1 MSVGSSPN
9 LSGLQRLAPPPAKAV
24 QANQNNQSNQSAR
37 QAALG
42 QANAPANSAPPAQA
56 VASTAVSLPG
66 APAAISTGGTTT
78 SGPAARSVAP
88 APQGASQA
96 ASTVANAFSATFMA
110 ATGAIATIALGKKAS
125 DVTGD
130 KSEGQGEVGLETEAE
145 VQPDALQE
153 SGTEQAADIGA
164 ATQTGGPA
172 A

>member
-1 MSVGSSPN
+1 MSVGGSPN
-9 LSGLQRLAPPPAKAV
+9 LTGLQRIAPPPAKV
-24 QANQNNQSNQSAR
+24 TQANQSNQSNQSAR

-56 VASTAVSLPG
+56 ASTAVSLPG

-78 SGPAARSVAP
+78 PGPAVRTAAP
-88 APQGASQA
+88 APQAASQV
-96 ASTVANAFSATFMA
+96 ASAVANAFSANFMA
-110 ATGAIATIALGKKAS
+110 ATGAVAAMSGGKKAS

-130 KSEGQGEVGLETEAE
+130 KSEGQGDVGLETESE
-145 VQPDALQE
+145 LQPDALQE

-172 A
+172 T